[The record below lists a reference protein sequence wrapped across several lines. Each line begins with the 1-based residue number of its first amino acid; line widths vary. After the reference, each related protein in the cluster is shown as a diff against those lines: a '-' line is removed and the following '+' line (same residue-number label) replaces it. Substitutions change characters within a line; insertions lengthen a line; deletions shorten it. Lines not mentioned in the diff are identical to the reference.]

1 MKALIFDDQLYFV
14 DDLAKPAPAKD
25 EALVRVSLAGIC
37 KTDLEIEKGYMGFK
51 GVPGH
56 EFVGVV
62 EKINGA
68 NQHLLDQ
75 RVVGEI
81 NCGCRTCNY
90 CLKGLENH
98 CPGRTTLG
106 INGRNGCFAEYLTL
120 PAANLHQVPA
130 QVTDEEAVFTEPL
143 AAAFEIMD
151 QVQIRPSARVCVL
164 GDGKLGILTALVL
177 SMSQAE
183 LMLVGKYPEKL
194 TIAEKLNLKP
204 VLVSDFQLDRKF
216 DVVVEATGSLNGF
229 ELARKVVN
237 PRGIMV
243 LKSTVAGN
251 RECNL
256 TSLVLDEIT
265 VIGSRCGPF
274 APALRALE
282 RKLVDV
288 YPLIAGMYPF
298 SEIFEAYEKSKS
310 KNALKV
316 LVDFRRQK

>member
-14 DDLAKPAPAKD
+14 DDLIKPAPSKD

-68 NQHLLDQ
+68 NQHLLNQ
-75 RVVGEI
+75 RIVGEI
-81 NCGCRTCNY
+81 NCGCKTCNY

-98 CPGRTTLG
+98 CSGRTTLG
-106 INGRNGCFAEYLTL
+106 INGKNGCFAEYLTL
-120 PAANLHQVPA
+120 PVSNLHQVPE

-151 QVQIRPSARVCVL
+151 QVQIRPSDRICVL
-164 GDGKLGILTALVL
+164 GDGKLGILAALVL

-183 LMLVGKYPEKL
+183 LILVGKYPEKL
-194 TIAEKLNLKP
+194 TIAEKQKIKT
-204 VLVSDFQLDRKF
+204 VLVSDFQLDREF
-216 DVVVEATGSLNGF
+216 DMVVEATGSLNGF
-229 ELARKVVN
+229 ELARKVVK
-237 PRGIMV
+237 PSGILV
-243 LKSTVAGN
+243 LKSTVAGK
-251 RECNL
+251 REYNL

-274 APALRALE
+274 TPALRALE

-288 YPLIAGMYPF
+288 YPLITGIYPF
-298 SEIFEAYEKSKS
+298 SEIIEAYDKSKS
-310 KNALKV
+310 KNVLKV
-316 LVDFRRQK
+316 LVDFRRQ